1 MLAIAIESSHQRG
14 MGHLYRMMNFF
25 KKLDD
30 ENKNYIVFINNDNV
44 ACNILKM
51 NKIQYRTV
59 SYEDYD
65 SNWETDLIKQ
75 YDIDIWVND
84 RLDTC
89 LKHAINVKKNDIRL
103 VTFDDSGDGA
113 DMADLNIAALV
124 LDDKRVLKGKKI
136 LKGLEYLILN
146 REIEK
151 NRRIRKE
158 QRRVIVTLGGSDTY
172 GVTLKIVNL
181 LRKHNID
188 AVVHVGPSFKNHVE
202 LEKLMDSHY
211 RQLTNVDSLIEA
223 FLHFDLAI
231 TGGGITPFE
240 ANASGLPCII
250 IANEM
255 FEIHVGNYLQ
265 AIGSSIFAGYHENIN
280 EEVLS
285 AVVDIEEMSRM
296 GIEKIKLDGVNNV
309 YEAIIKE

>member
-59 SYEDYD
+59 SYEDCD

-158 QRRVIVTLGGSDTY
+158 QKRVLVTLGGSDTY
-172 GVTLKIVNL
+172 GVTLKVIDI
-181 LRKHNID
+181 LRRHN
-188 AVVHVGPSFKNHVE
+188 
-202 LEKLMDSHY
+202 MRWY
-211 RQLTNVDSLIEA
+211 
-223 FLHFDLAI
+223 
-231 TGGGITPFE
+231 
-240 ANASGLPCII
+240 
-250 IANEM
+250 M
-255 FEIHVGNYLQ
+255 
-265 AIGSSIFAGYHENIN
+265 
-280 EEVLS
+280 
-285 AVVDIEEMSRM
+285 
-296 GIEKIKLDGVNNV
+296 
-309 YEAIIKE
+309 